1 MGSAGRLLI
10 ENLGD
15 KLQSD
20 RSENIAVVA
29 AISHSLILTEVGESI
44 AGEAIEVE
52 EPVKVL
58 ILDRDEIKEASHA
71 VAFGRGLIIGG
82 RADDDDAESTQL
94 GVLLIMALDVRGEEI
109 GVIIESP
116 EDEIIVLTLA
126 ERAEG
131 EDVAEGADK
140 PRRGNIT
147 AQG

>member
-29 AISHSLILTEVGESI
+29 TISHSLILTEVGESI
-44 AGEAIEVE
+44 AGEAIEIE

-140 PRRGNIT
+140 PRRGDIT

>member
-29 AISHSLILTEVGESI
+29 TVSHSLILTEVGESI

-58 ILDRDEIKEASHA
+58 ILDRDEIKEASPYHWRQS
-71 VAFGRGLIIGG
+71 G
-82 RADDDDAESTQL
+82 
-94 GVLLIMALDVRGEEI
+94 
-109 GVIIESP
+109 
-116 EDEIIVLTLA
+116 
-126 ERAEG
+126 
-131 EDVAEGADK
+131 
-140 PRRGNIT
+140 
-147 AQG
+147 

>member
-29 AISHSLILTEVGESI
+29 AISHSLILTEVSESI

-82 RADDDDAESTQL
+82 RADDDDA
-94 GVLLIMALDVRGEEI
+94 
-109 GVIIESP
+109 
-116 EDEIIVLTLA
+116 
-126 ERAEG
+126 
-131 EDVAEGADK
+131 
-140 PRRGNIT
+140 
-147 AQG
+147 

>member
-20 RSENIAVVA
+20 RSENIAVIA
-29 AISHSLILTEVGESI
+29 TISHSLILTEVGESI

-140 PRRGNIT
+140 PRRGDIT

>member
-29 AISHSLILTEVGESI
+29 TVSHSLILTEIGESI
-44 AGEAIEVE
+44 ASEAIEVKE
-52 EPVKVL
+52 TVEVL
-58 ILDRDEIKEASHA
+58 ILDRYEIKEASHA

-82 RADDDDAESTQL
+82 RADDDDTESAQL

-109 GVIIESP
+109 GIIIESP

>member
-1 MGSAGRLLI
+1 
-10 ENLGD
+10 
-15 KLQSD
+15 
-20 RSENIAVVA
+20 
-29 AISHSLILTEVGESI
+29 
-44 AGEAIEVE
+44 
-52 EPVKVL
+52 
-58 ILDRDEIKEASHA
+58 
-71 VAFGRGLIIGG
+71 
-82 RADDDDAESTQL
+82 
-94 GVLLIMALDVRGEEI
+94 MALDVRGEEI